1 MIEAALYEKTD
12 SSAVRCKLCRQSC
25 KIEDGER
32 GFCGVRENKGGTLF
46 SLVYDKIVSTNVDPI
61 EKKPFFHFAPGT
73 KSFSIATMGCNFRC
87 TFCQNYSIS
96 QPPNETGE
104 ISGIHYT
111 PKQLVTMA
119 LDSGCE
125 SIAYTYT
132 EPTIYYELARDTM
145 ILAKKAGLLN
155 VFVTNGY
162 MSRDMLD
169 DAKGLIDG
177 ANVDL
182 KAFNDNFYTQYCRA
196 RLKGVLDSLKYIKG
210 MGIWLEV
217 TTLLIPG
224 LNDNTSEIRE
234 MARFIKNELGKE
246 TPWHV
251 SRFFPRYKE
260 LDLPPTEASVL
271 RGVRQ
276 IGLDEGLYY
285 VYTGNLPWEPGEK
298 TYCPGCSYMLID
310 RAGYTIQKYA
320 LKEGRCPKCGY
331 EIEGV
336 SLKNAKRQQLG
347 EKYYD

>member
-1 MIEAALYEKTD
+1 MIEAALYEKTGTN
-12 SSAVRCKLCRQSC
+12 AVRCKLCRQNC

-32 GFCGVRENKGGTLF
+32 GFCGVRENKNGTLF
-46 SLVYDKIVSTNVDPI
+46 SLVYDKVVSINVDPI
-61 EKKPFFHFAPGT
+61 EKKPLFHFAPGT

-96 QPPNETGE
+96 QAPNESGD
-104 ISGIHYT
+104 ISGRDYT
-111 PKQLVTMA
+111 PQQIVYMA
-119 LDSGCE
+119 VESGCK

-162 MSRDMLD
+162 MSREMLD
-169 DAKGLIDG
+169 DSRGLIDG

-182 KAFNDNFYTQYCRA
+182 KAFNDKFYTQYCRA
-196 RLKGVLDSLKYIKG
+196 RLNGVLDSLKYIKKIG
-210 MGIWLEV
+210 AWLEV

-224 LNDNTSEIRE
+224 MNDETSEIKE
-234 MARFIKNELGKE
+234 MVCFIKNELGRE

-260 LDLPPTEASVL
+260 LDLPPTDATAL
-271 RGVRQ
+271 RHVRQ

-310 RAGYTIQKYA
+310 RIGYSIQKYA
-320 LKEGRCPKCGY
+320 IKEGRCPKCGY

-336 SLKNAKRQQLG
+336 EL
-347 EKYYD
+347 

>member
-1 MIEAALYEKTD
+1 MIEAALYEKTG
-12 SSAVRCKLCRQSC
+12 SNGVRCKLCRQSC

-32 GFCGVRENKGGTLF
+32 GFCGVRENKEGTLF

-61 EKKPFFHFAPGT
+61 EKKPLFHLAPGT

-96 QPPNETGE
+96 QPPNETGA
-104 ISGIHYT
+104 ISGINYT
-111 PKQLVTMA
+111 PKQLVSMA
-119 LDSGCE
+119 VESSCE

-132 EPTIYYELARDTM
+132 EPTVYYELARDTM

-155 VFVTNGY
+155 IFVTNGY
-162 MSRDMLD
+162 MSREMLD
-169 DAKGLIDG
+169 DARGLIDA

-182 KAFNDNFYTQYCRA
+182 KAFNDKFYAQYCQA
-196 RLKGVLDSLKYIKG
+196 RLKGVLDSLKYIKQ
-210 MGIWLEV
+210 MGVWLEV

-224 LNDNTSEIRE
+224 LNDDTSEIRE
-234 MARFIKNELGKE
+234 MARFIKNELGRE

-260 LDLPPTEASVL
+260 LGLPPTEASVL

-310 RAGYTIQKYA
+310 RVGYTIQKYTI
-320 LKEGRCPKCGY
+320 KDGRCPKCGY

-336 SLKNAKRQQLG
+336 EL
-347 EKYYD
+347 